1 MENINKKYGF
11 ARPVK
16 VIDLKERV
24 KHSIVSSS
32 PKLIDGADVIDT
44 LCPVNKMNGHRCSPL
59 SLLHM
64 ITGANETLIN
74 QVLQELPVV
83 WSNPDVSDADR
94 AAFLTQRLCS
104 GTPAENAKVQEYL
117 LDNIDALGLFNSAKP
132 EVEQKIDFTETPTPN
147 AD

>member
-1 MENINKKYGF
+1 MDNINKMFGF
-11 ARPVK
+11 ARPTK

-24 KHSIVSSS
+24 KDSILSSS
-32 PKLIDGADVIDT
+32 PKLIDGADVLET

-74 QVLQELPVV
+74 QVLQELPVI

-94 AAFLTQRLCS
+94 VSFLTQRLCS

-117 LDNIDALGLFNSAKP
+117 LDNIDAFGLFNSAKL
-132 EVEQKIDFTETPTPN
+132 EVEQRIDFSETPTPN